1 LQTNINKNLSASICK
16 RRIHKSNIDARLKMS
31 INLSETRKK
40 TISVEQYLNNLENP
54 FLKRFLTKK
63 QTYTLN
69 QEAVN
74 RLKKVADKYMVV
86 AFSAEWCK
94 DCAVNI
100 PALGLISEAT
110 GLEVRI
116 FSGLKKDP
124 LSHTRKWRI
133 PPSPQEVETF
143 QVDKIPLIIVFD
155 KEGKEIGRII
165 ENPQE
170 KPTLEE
176 ELIQIILEQQQQTL
190 CSKR

>member
-1 LQTNINKNLSASICK
+1 MT
-16 RRIHKSNIDARLKMS
+16 
-31 INLSETRKK
+31 INLSEIRKK
-40 TISVEQYLNNLENP
+40 TVSVEQYLDSLKEP
-54 FLKRFLTKK
+54 FREKFLTRK

-74 RLKKVADKYMVV
+74 QLKKVADKYVIV

-100 PALGLISEAT
+100 PVLALISEAT

-116 FSGLKKDP
+116 FGGLKKDS

-133 PPSPQEVETF
+133 PPSPMEVETF
-143 QVDKIPLIIVFD
+143 QVDKIPLMIVLD
-155 KEGKEIGRII
+155 KEGRDIGRII
-165 ENPQE
+165 ENPRE

-176 ELIQIILEQQQQTL
+176 ELVNITGAFQLTL
-190 CSKR
+190 

>member
-1 LQTNINKNLSASICK
+1 
-16 RRIHKSNIDARLKMS
+16 MS
-31 INLSETRKK
+31 INLLETRKK
-40 TISVEQYLNNLENP
+40 TVSVEQYLNDLEKP
-54 FLKRFLTKK
+54 FLKRFLTRK
-63 QTYTLN
+63 QTYSLN

-74 RLKKVADKYMVV
+74 QLKKVADKYMVI

-100 PALGLISEAT
+100 PALALISEAT

-116 FSGLKKDP
+116 FGGLKKDP

-165 ENPQE
+165 ENPRK
-170 KPTLEE
+170 KPTMEE
-176 ELIQIILEQQQQTL
+176 ELVIILEHQQ
-190 CSKR
+190 